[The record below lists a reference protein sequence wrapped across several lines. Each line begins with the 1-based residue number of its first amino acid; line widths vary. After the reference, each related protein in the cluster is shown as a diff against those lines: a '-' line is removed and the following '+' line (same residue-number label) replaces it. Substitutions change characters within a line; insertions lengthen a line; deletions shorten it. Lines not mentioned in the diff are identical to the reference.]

1 MNNHKPNILIID
13 DREFDR
19 VLYKEYLGDEQ
30 YNFTELDDGEG
41 AITALN
47 SKEFDLILL
56 DWQMPRVGGLE
67 TLRNVKNSTHRDT
80 PIIIITGLEDDKVLE
95 QAFDYGGVD
104 FINKP
109 VSKIEL
115 NSRVNSVLKLFHS
128 TKLLI
133 KQKEEL
139 ESLNS
144 IISKQKEELQETFKI
159 KQELAEIREE
169 QQQLEI
175 SDKNRKIMT
184 MEVDSSKNV
193 NQVKNIKKLI
203 SEGKKILAQDANGN
217 IGISIL
223 NKLQKEMD
231 DLFGKEDSWSDFKN
245 IYESIEPAFF
255 KKLTAINP
263 KLTSLDLQ
271 HCAYIKMN
279 LDNYEITK
287 ILNVELKSLQQTRY
301 RLKKKLKVGENA
313 KLREFIVS
321 L

>member
-1 MNNHKPNILIID
+1 MSSKPNILIID

-30 YNFTELDDGEG
+30 YNFSELDDGEG
-41 AITALN
+41 AISTLN

-67 TLRNVKNSTHRDT
+67 TLRNVKNSSHRDT
-80 PIIIITGLEDDKVLE
+80 PIIIITGLEDEKVLE

-115 NSRVNSVLKLFHS
+115 NSRVNSVLKLFYS
-128 TKLLI
+128 TKMLI

-139 ESLNS
+139 QSLNT
-144 IISKQKEELQETFKI
+144 IISSQKEELQEAFKI
-159 KQELAEIREE
+159 KQELAAIKE
-169 QQQLEI
+169 QQQQIEI
-175 SDKNRKIMT
+175 DDKNRKIMT
-184 MEVDSSKNV
+184 MEVDTSKSV
-193 NQVKNIKKLI
+193 NQIKNINSLI
-203 SEGKKILAQDANGN
+203 SEGKKILAQDPSGS

-223 NKLQKEMD
+223 NKLQKEVE
-231 DLFGKEDSWSDFKN
+231 DLFGKQDSWSDFKE
-245 IYESIEPAFF
+245 IYESIEPEFF
-255 KKLTAINP
+255 KKLTTINP

-301 RLKKKLKVGENA
+301 RLKKKLNVEENA
-313 KLREFIVS
+313 KLREFIVAI
-321 L
+321 

>member
-1 MNNHKPNILIID
+1 MTSKPNVLIID

-30 YNFTELDDGEG
+30 YEFSELDDGEG
-41 AITALN
+41 AIAQLN
-47 SKEFDLILL
+47 TKEYDLILL

-67 TLRNVKNSTHRDT
+67 TLRNVRNSAHRET

-115 NSRVNSVLKLFHS
+115 NSRVNSVLKLYNS
-128 TKLLI
+128 TKMLI
-133 KQKEEL
+133 KQKDEL
-139 ESLNS
+139 QSLNT
-144 IISKQKEELQETFKI
+144 IISAQKEELQEAFKI
-159 KQELAEIREE
+159 KQELAAIKEE

-175 SDKNRKIMT
+175 DDKNRKIMT
-184 MEVDSSKNV
+184 MEVDTSKSV
-193 NQVKNIKKLI
+193 NQIKNINSLI
-203 SEGKKILAQDANGN
+203 SEGKKILNQDANGRL
-217 IGISIL
+217 GISIL
-223 NKLQKEMD
+223 NKLQKEVE
-231 DLFGKEDSWSDFKN
+231 DLFGKEDSWSDFKE
-245 IYESIEPAFF
+245 IYESIEPEFF
-255 KKLTAINP
+255 KKLTTINP

-301 RLKKKLKVGENA
+301 RLKKKLKVTENA
-313 KLREFIVS
+313 KLREFIVAI
-321 L
+321 

>member
-1 MNNHKPNILIID
+1 MSNKPHVLIID

-30 YNFTELDDGEG
+30 YNFSELDDGEG
-41 AITALN
+41 AIAQLN
-47 SKEFDLILL
+47 NKEYDLILL

-67 TLRNVKNSTHRDT
+67 TLRNVKHSNHKDT

-115 NSRVNSVLKLFHS
+115 NSRVNSVLKLFNS
-128 TKLLI
+128 TKMLI

-139 ESLNS
+139 ESLNA
-144 IISKQKEELQETFKI
+144 IISSQKEELQQTFKI
-159 KQELAEIREE
+159 KQELAEIKE
-169 QQQLEI
+169 QQQQIEI
-175 SDKNRKIMT
+175 DDKNRKIMT
-184 MEVDSSKNV
+184 MEVDTSKSV
-193 NQVKNIKKLI
+193 NQIKNINSLI
-203 SEGKKILAQDANGN
+203 SEGKKILAQDSNGGV
-217 IGISIL
+217 GISIL
-223 NKLQKEMD
+223 NKLQKEVE
-231 DLFGKEDSWSDFKN
+231 DLFGKQDSWSDFKE
-245 IYESIEPAFF
+245 IYESIEPEFF
-255 KKLTAINP
+255 KKLTTINP

-301 RLKKKLKVGENA
+301 RLKKKLKVQENA
-313 KLREFIVS
+313 KLREFIVAI
-321 L
+321 

>member
-1 MNNHKPNILIID
+1 MSNKPNILIID

-30 YNFTELDDGEG
+30 YNFEELDDGEG
-41 AITALN
+41 AIAALN

-67 TLRNVKNSTHRDT
+67 TLRNVKNSNHRDT

-109 VSKIEL
+109 VSKVEL

-128 TKLLI
+128 TKMLI
-133 KQKEEL
+133 KQKDEL
-139 ESLNS
+139 ESLNT

-159 KQELAEIREE
+159 KQELAEIREQ

-184 MEVDSSKNV
+184 MEVDTSKSV
-193 NQVKNIKKLI
+193 NQVKNINKLI
-203 SEGKKILAQDANGN
+203 SEGKKILAQGEGGN
-217 IGISIL
+217 LGISIL
-223 NKLQKEMD
+223 NKIQKELE

-245 IYESIEPAFF
+245 IYESIEPEFF

-301 RLKKKLKVGENA
+301 RLKKKLMVGESA
-313 KLREFIVS
+313 KLREFIVA

>member
-1 MNNHKPNILIID
+1 MTNKPNVLIID

-30 YNFTELDDGEG
+30 YSFSELDDGES
-41 AITALN
+41 AITELN

-67 TLRNVKNSTHRDT
+67 TLRNVKNSAHRET

-115 NSRVNSVLKLFHS
+115 NSRVNSVLKLFNS
-128 TKLLI
+128 TKMLI
-133 KQKEEL
+133 KQKAEL
-139 ESLNS
+139 ESLNA

-159 KQELAEIREE
+159 KQELAEIKE
-169 QQQLEI
+169 QQQQHEI
-175 SDKNRKIMT
+175 DDKNRKIMT
-184 MEVDSSKNV
+184 MEVDTSKSV
-193 NQVKNIKKLI
+193 NQVKNINSLI
-203 SEGKKILAQDANGN
+203 SEGKKILAQDEHGG

-223 NKLQKEMD
+223 NKLQKEVE
-231 DLFGKEDSWSDFKN
+231 DLFGKQDSWSDFKE
-245 IYESIEPAFF
+245 IYESIEPEFF
-255 KKLTAINP
+255 KKLTTINP

-279 LDNYEITK
+279 LDNYEITR

-301 RLKKKLKVGENA
+301 RLKKKLKVQENA
-313 KLREFIVS
+313 KLREFIVA

>member
-1 MNNHKPNILIID
+1 MTSKPNVLIID

-30 YNFTELDDGEG
+30 YEFSELDDGES
-41 AITALN
+41 AIAQLN
-47 SKEFDLILL
+47 TKEYDLILL

-67 TLRNVKNSTHRDT
+67 TLRNVKNSAHRET
-80 PIIIITGLEDDKVLE
+80 PIIIITGLEDEKVLE

-115 NSRVNSVLKLFHS
+115 NSRVNSVLKLYHS
-128 TKLLI
+128 TKMLI

-139 ESLNS
+139 QSLNT
-144 IISKQKEELQETFKI
+144 IISSQKEELQEAFKI
-159 KQELAEIREE
+159 KQELAAIKEE
-169 QQQLEI
+169 QQQVEI
-175 SDKNRKIMT
+175 DDKNRKIMT
-184 MEVDSSKNV
+184 MEVDTSKSV
-193 NQVKNIKKLI
+193 NQVKNINSLI
-203 SEGKKILAQDANGN
+203 SEGKKILSQDANGHL
-217 IGISIL
+217 GISIL
-223 NKLQKEMD
+223 NKLQKEVE
-231 DLFGKEDSWSDFKN
+231 DLFGKEDSWSDFKE
-245 IYESIEPAFF
+245 IYESIEPEFF
-255 KKLTAINP
+255 KKLTTINP

-301 RLKKKLKVGENA
+301 RLKKKLKVEENS
-313 KLREFIVS
+313 KLREFIVAI
-321 L
+321 

>member
-1 MNNHKPNILIID
+1 MTTKPNILIID

-30 YNFTELDDGEG
+30 YNFSELDDGET
-41 AITALN
+41 AITQLN
-47 SKEFDLILL
+47 SMDYDLILL

-67 TLRNVKNSTHRDT
+67 TLRNVKNSAHRET

-115 NSRVNSVLKLFHS
+115 NARVNSVLKLFHS
-128 TKLLI
+128 TKMLI

-139 ESLNS
+139 QSLNT
-144 IISKQKEELQETFKI
+144 IISSQKAELQEAFKI
-159 KQELAEIREE
+159 KQELAAIKE
-169 QQQLEI
+169 QQQQVEI
-175 SDKNRKIMT
+175 DDKNRKIMT
-184 MEVDSSKNV
+184 MEVDTSKSV
-193 NQVKNIKKLI
+193 NQIKNINSLI
-203 SEGKKILAQDANGN
+203 SEGKKILGQNPAGSV
-217 IGISIL
+217 GISIL
-223 NKLQKEMD
+223 NKLQKEVE
-231 DLFGKEDSWSDFKN
+231 DLFGKQDSWSDFKE
-245 IYESIEPAFF
+245 IYESIEPEFF
-255 KKLTAINP
+255 KKLTTINP

-301 RLKKKLKVGENA
+301 RLKKKLKVEENS
-313 KLREFIVS
+313 KLREFIVAI
-321 L
+321 

>member
-1 MNNHKPNILIID
+1 MTNKPNILIID

-41 AITALN
+41 AIVALN
-47 SKEFDLILL
+47 EGTFDLILL

-67 TLRNVKNSTHRDT
+67 TLRNVKNSPHKET

-109 VSKIEL
+109 VSKVEL

-128 TKLLI
+128 TKMLL

-139 ESLNS
+139 ESLNI
-144 IISKQKEELQETFKI
+144 IISQQKEELQETFKI
-159 KQELAEIREE
+159 KQELSAIKEE

-175 SDKNRKIMT
+175 DDKNRKIMT
-184 MEVDSSKNV
+184 MEVDTSKSV
-193 NQVKNIKKLI
+193 NQVKNINKLI
-203 SEGKKILAQDANGN
+203 SDGKKILSQDESGQL
-217 IGISIL
+217 GISIL
-223 NKLQKEMD
+223 TKIQKELE
-231 DLFGKEDSWSDFKN
+231 DLFGKEDSWSDFKQ
-245 IYESIEPAFF
+245 IYESIEPEFF
-255 KKLTAINP
+255 KKLTNINP

-287 ILNVELKSLQQTRY
+287 ILSVELKSLQQTRY
-301 RLKKKLKVGENA
+301 RLKKKLKVGESA

>member
-1 MNNHKPNILIID
+1 MSNKPNVLIID

-30 YNFTELDDGEG
+30 YEFSELDDGEG
-41 AITALN
+41 AIAQLN
-47 SKEFDLILL
+47 TKNYDLILL

-67 TLRNVKNSTHRDT
+67 TLRNVKNSSHKET
-80 PIIIITGLEDDKVLE
+80 PIIIITGLEDEKVLE

-128 TKLLI
+128 TKMLI

-139 ESLNS
+139 LSLNT
-144 IISKQKEELQETFKI
+144 IISSQKEELQEAFKI
-159 KQELAEIREE
+159 KQELAAIKE
-169 QQQLEI
+169 QQQQIEI
-175 SDKNRKIMT
+175 DDKNRKIMT
-184 MEVDSSKNV
+184 MEVDTSKSV
-193 NQVKNIKKLI
+193 NQIKNINSLI
-203 SEGKKILAQDANGN
+203 SEGKKILSQDTNGN
-217 IGISIL
+217 LGISIL
-223 NKLQKEMD
+223 NKLQKEVE
-231 DLFGKEDSWSDFKN
+231 DLFGKQDSWSDFKE
-245 IYESIEPAFF
+245 IYESIEPEFF
-255 KKLTAINP
+255 KKLTTINP

-301 RLKKKLKVGENA
+301 RLKKKLKVEENA
-313 KLREFIVS
+313 KLREFIVAI
-321 L
+321 

>member
-1 MNNHKPNILIID
+1 MNTKPNVLIID

-30 YNFTELDDGEG
+30 YNFSELDDGEG
-41 AITALN
+41 AIAQLN
-47 SKEFDLILL
+47 SKDYDLILL

-67 TLRNVKNSTHRDT
+67 TLRNVKNSAHRET
-80 PIIIITGLEDDKVLE
+80 PIIIITGLEDEKVLE

-128 TKLLI
+128 TKMLI

-139 ESLNS
+139 QSLNA
-144 IISKQKEELQETFKI
+144 IISSQKEELQEAFKI
-159 KQELAEIREE
+159 KQELAAIKE
-169 QQQLEI
+169 QQQQIEI
-175 SDKNRKIMT
+175 DDKNRKIMT
-184 MEVDSSKNV
+184 MEVDTSKSV
-193 NQVKNIKKLI
+193 NQIKNINSLI
-203 SEGKKILAQDANGN
+203 SEGKKILSQDSHGSL
-217 IGISIL
+217 GISIL
-223 NKLQKEMD
+223 NKLQKEVE
-231 DLFGKEDSWSDFKN
+231 DLFGKEDSWADFKE
-245 IYESIEPAFF
+245 IYESIEPEFF

-279 LDNYEITK
+279 LDNYEITR

-301 RLKKKLKVGENA
+301 RLKKKLNVEENA
-313 KLREFIVS
+313 KLREFIVAI
-321 L
+321 

>member
-1 MNNHKPNILIID
+1 MTSKPNVLIID

-30 YNFTELDDGEG
+30 YEFSELDDGES
-41 AITALN
+41 AITQLN
-47 SKEFDLILL
+47 TKEYDLILL

-67 TLRNVKNSTHRDT
+67 TLRNVKNSAHRDT
-80 PIIIITGLEDDKVLE
+80 PIIIITGLEDEKVLE

-128 TKLLI
+128 TKMLI
-133 KQKEEL
+133 KQKDEL
-139 ESLNS
+139 QSLNS
-144 IISKQKEELQETFKI
+144 IISSQKAELQEAFKI
-159 KQELAEIREE
+159 KQELAAIKEE
-169 QQQLEI
+169 QQQVEI
-175 SDKNRKIMT
+175 DDKNRKIMT
-184 MEVDSSKNV
+184 MEVDSSKSV
-193 NQVKNIKKLI
+193 NQVKNINNLI
-203 SEGKKILAQDANGN
+203 SEGKKILSQDANGGL
-217 IGISIL
+217 GISIL
-223 NKLQKEMD
+223 NKLQKEVE
-231 DLFGKEDSWSDFKN
+231 DLFGKQDSWSDFKE
-245 IYESIEPAFF
+245 IYESIEPEFF
-255 KKLTAINP
+255 KKLTSINP

-301 RLKKKLKVGENA
+301 RLKKKLKVEENA
-313 KLREFIVS
+313 KLREFIVAI
-321 L
+321 

>member
-1 MNNHKPNILIID
+1 MTDKPNVLIID

-30 YNFTELDDGEG
+30 YSFSELDDGES
-41 AITALN
+41 AISELN
-47 SKEFDLILL
+47 SKDFDLILL

-67 TLRNVKNSTHRDT
+67 TLRNVKNSAHRET
-80 PIIIITGLEDDKVLE
+80 PIIIITGLEDEKVLE

-128 TKLLI
+128 TKMLI

-139 ESLNS
+139 EALNT

-159 KQELAEIREE
+159 RQELAEIKEK
-169 QQQLEI
+169 QQQIEI
-175 SDKNRKIMT
+175 DDKNRKIMT
-184 MEVDSSKNV
+184 MEVDTSKSV
-193 NQVKNIKKLI
+193 NQVKNINNLI
-203 SEGKKILAQDANGN
+203 SEGKKILSQGEHGG

-223 NKLQKEMD
+223 NKLQKEVE
-231 DLFGKEDSWSDFKN
+231 DLFGKQDSWSDFKE
-245 IYESIEPAFF
+245 IYESIEPDFF
-255 KKLTAINP
+255 KRLTTINP

-279 LDNYEITK
+279 LDNFEITR

-301 RLKKKLKVGENA
+301 RLKKKLKVQENA
-313 KLREFIVS
+313 KLREFIVA

>member
-1 MNNHKPNILIID
+1 MSNKPNVLIID

-30 YNFTELDDGEG
+30 YSFSELDDGEN
-41 AITALN
+41 AIAQLN
-47 SKEFDLILL
+47 SKEYDLILL

-67 TLRNVKNSTHRDT
+67 TLRNVKNSSHRET
-80 PIIIITGLEDDKVLE
+80 PIIIITGLEDEKVLE

-128 TKLLI
+128 TKMLI

-139 ESLNS
+139 TSLNT
-144 IISKQKEELQETFKI
+144 IISAQKEELQETFKI
-159 KQELAEIREE
+159 KQELAKIKEE
-169 QQQLEI
+169 QQQVQI
-175 SDKNRKIMT
+175 DDKNRKIMT
-184 MEVDSSKNV
+184 MEVDTSKNV
-193 NQVKNIKKLI
+193 NQIKNINSLI
-203 SEGKKILAQDANGN
+203 SEGKKILSQDANGG

-223 NKLQKEMD
+223 NKLQKEVE
-231 DLFGKEDSWSDFKN
+231 DLFGKEDSWSDFKE
-245 IYESIEPAFF
+245 IYENIEPEFF
-255 KKLTAINP
+255 NKLTAINP

-301 RLKKKLKVGENA
+301 RLKKKLMVQESA
-313 KLREFIVS
+313 KLREFIVAI
-321 L
+321 

>member
-1 MNNHKPNILIID
+1 MTNKPNVLIID

-30 YNFTELDDGEG
+30 YSFSELDDGES
-41 AITALN
+41 AISELN

-67 TLRNVKNSTHRDT
+67 TLRNVKNSAHRET

-128 TKLLI
+128 TKMLI

-139 ESLNS
+139 ESLNV

-159 KQELAEIREE
+159 KQELAEIKE
-169 QQQLEI
+169 QQQQIEI
-175 SDKNRKIMT
+175 DDKNRKIMT
-184 MEVDSSKNV
+184 MEVDTSKSV
-193 NQVKNIKKLI
+193 NQVKNINSLI
-203 SEGKKILAQDANGN
+203 SEGKKILAQDEHGG

-223 NKLQKEMD
+223 NKLQKEVE
-231 DLFGKEDSWSDFKN
+231 DLFGKQDSWSDFKE
-245 IYESIEPAFF
+245 IYESIEPEFF

-279 LDNYEITK
+279 LDNYEITR

-301 RLKKKLKVGENA
+301 RLKKKLKVQENA
-313 KLREFIVS
+313 KLREFIVA

>member
-1 MNNHKPNILIID
+1 MINKPNILVID

-19 VLYKEYLGDEQ
+19 LLYKEYLGDEQ
-30 YNFTELDDGEG
+30 YQFTELDDGEST
-41 AITALN
+41 ISQLN
-47 SKEFDLILL
+47 SKSYDLILL

-67 TLRNVKNSTHRDT
+67 TLRNVKNSNHKEI

-109 VSKIEL
+109 VSKVEL

-128 TKLLI
+128 TKMLI

-139 ESLNS
+139 ESLNA
-144 IISKQKEELQETFKI
+144 IISQQKEELQETFKI
-159 KQELAEIREE
+159 KQELAEMKE
-169 QQQLEI
+169 QQQQIEI
-175 SDKNRKIMT
+175 DDKNRKIMT
-184 MEVDSSKNV
+184 MEVDTSKSI
-193 NQVKNIKKLI
+193 NQIKNINNLI
-203 SEGKKILAQDANGN
+203 SDGKKILAQDEHGAV
-217 IGISIL
+217 GISIL
-223 NKLQKEMD
+223 NKLQKEVE
-231 DLFGKEDSWSDFKN
+231 DLFGKEDSWSDFKE
-245 IYESIEPAFF
+245 IYENIDPEFF
-255 KKLTAINP
+255 KKLTHINP

-279 LDNYEITK
+279 LDNYEITR

-301 RLKKKLKVGENA
+301 RLKKKLKVDEGS
-313 KLREFIVS
+313 KLREFIVA

>member
-1 MNNHKPNILIID
+1 MTNKPNILIID

-47 SKEFDLILL
+47 SNTFELILL

-67 TLRNVKNSTHRDT
+67 TLRNVKNSPHRET

-109 VSKIEL
+109 VSKVEL
-115 NSRVNSVLKLFHS
+115 NSRVNSVLKLFNS
-128 TKLLI
+128 NKMLLT
-133 KQKEEL
+133 QKEEL
-139 ESLNS
+139 QSLNL
-144 IISKQKEELQETFKI
+144 IISQQKEELQETFKI
-159 KQELAEIREE
+159 KQELSAIRE
-169 QQQLEI
+169 QQQQVEI
-175 SDKNRKIMT
+175 DDKNRKIMT
-184 MEVDSSKNV
+184 MEVDTSKSV
-193 NQVKNIKKLI
+193 NQIKNINKLI
-203 SEGKKILAQDANGN
+203 SDGKKILGQTEDGHL
-217 IGISIL
+217 GISIL
-223 NKLQKEMD
+223 GKIQKELE
-231 DLFGKEDSWSDFKN
+231 DLFGKEDSWSDFKQ
-245 IYESIEPAFF
+245 IYESIEPEFF
-255 KKLTAINP
+255 KKLTGINP

-301 RLKKKLKVGENA
+301 RLKKKLKVGESA